1 MTLLAAVV
9 VLLVFGPLLVIVPG
23 ILILSAIGL
32 LSSRGAPRI
41 VTKVFPCPFKRRR
54 VRAEFLIAPGAAHPS
69 SVTSCSAFRD
79 PKNVTCAKR
88 CLELA
93 DVRWTPPTG
102 VFARWALT
110 SDGVA
115 GGLETPLPAPSP
127 AMGSAIRLAG

>member
-1 MTLLAAVV
+1 MTLLAALV

-23 ILILSAIGL
+23 VLILSAIGL
-32 LSSRGAPRI
+32 VSGGASRL
-41 VTKVFPCPFKRRR
+41 VTKVFRCPFRRQR

-69 SVTSCSAFRD
+69 SVASCTAFRD
-79 PKNVTCAKR
+79 PKRVTCAKR

-115 GGLETPLPAPSP
+115 GGLEGPPLVPGPVGETSV
-127 AMGSAIRLAG
+127 RLAA